1 MIPNDPPY
9 TPSFGISPPVLAG
22 RDEVLAETMAAFR
35 AGPRHPRFGS
45 GLMGNRG
52 VGKTAVLD
60 AIGERVRREL
70 GWPVLHRQVMGDMD
84 LLADISVGLVE
95 SLSPWAKLGRD
106 YRQLE
111 KQLGVGVNLGVVSA
125 QASVR
130 SVSEAHDTAIV
141 FKRLVHEAGV
151 FAHDHGSGLL
161 VTIDEAMSART
172 NNLAVLAGVI
182 QTEVNRALLPV
193 SFVLAGLPTLRQV
206 LVTASGTFPNRLYM
220 DELHDL
226 SPGPSRLA
234 LLEPAAQLGVTW
246 QLEALD
252 LVVERSGGHPYYV
265 QLFGYHTWVAGRSAP
280 DVLTLAH
287 AQAGVQASEVVV
299 RQQFEETWARLRLQ
313 EQAVLSAVAALGPGP
328 VTVQAVA
335 RALKRSADQL
345 DVARS
350 RLLFRHGLLSA
361 PGRGLVDLPNR
372 QLADW
377 VRGSHGQDYKS
388 LVAPESQRRAL
399 PHQPPHD

>member
-22 RDEVLAETMAAFR
+22 RDEVLAETMAALR
-35 AGPRHPRFGS
+35 AGPRHPRFGY

-84 LLADISVGLVE
+84 LLADISAGLVE

-130 SVSEAHDTAIV
+130 SVSEARDTAVV

-151 FAHDHGSGLL
+151 FARDHGSGLL
-161 VTIDEAMSART
+161 VTIDEAMSSRT
-172 NNLAVLAGVI
+172 NDLAVLAGVI

-193 SFVLAGLPTLRQV
+193 SFVLAGLPTLRQA

-220 DELHDL
+220 DEVRDL

-246 QLEALD
+246 QADALD

-265 QLFGYHTWVAGRSAP
+265 QLFGYHTWVAGRRAP

-287 AQAGVQASEVVV
+287 AQAGVQAGEVVV
-299 RQQFEETWARLRLQ
+299 RQQFDETWARLRPQ

-335 RALKRSADQL
+335 RALERSAEQL

-350 RLLFRHGLLSA
+350 RLVYRHGLLSA
-361 PGRGLVDLPNR
+361 PGRGLVDFPNR

-388 LVAPESQRRAL
+388 LVAPEHRAL
-399 PHQPPHD
+399 PRRPPHD